1 VKDFD
6 HGGLLHVTERET
18 THVIRF
24 ASPGAQN
31 LRSHEYDYVLV
42 KRASLRGQAG
52 TIERPW
58 HHNGLFRAH
67 QTTDHGGECYQPVG
81 GPIPVRHRASD
92 LYDCLMMMSRCGF
105 SLLLVQTSRPWG
117 LTQWGGQP
125 TTHVIVDREVPP
137 RSRVRYASLPTSW
150 IWWAPSTPAQV
161 PVVSSKT
168 QFIHSCARCGASSHD
183 SPRRPG
189 PPPSSVSN
197 SGITTTTVPLAAHWP
212 WPSRRGGMHARNQ
225 LLCEC
230 NGVNTGHWLAA
241 RPPLQKIQ

>member
-1 VKDFD
+1 M
-6 HGGLLHVTERET
+6 
-18 THVIRF
+18 
-24 ASPGAQN
+24 
-31 LRSHEYDYVLV
+31 RSHEYDYVLV

-161 PVVSSKT
+161 PVVSSKPNS
-168 QFIHSCARCGASSHD
+168 FIHAPAAAHRHTTPRVAPAPPLPVSQTRASPPLLYH
-183 SPRRPG
+183 SPR
-189 PPPSSVSN
+189 
-197 SGITTTTVPLAAHWP
+197 
-212 WPSRRGGMHARNQ
+212 
-225 LLCEC
+225 
-230 NGVNTGHWLAA
+230 TGHGQAVAA
-241 RPPLQKIQ
+241 ACMPVTSYCASATE